1 MTAAFVI
8 AVALSIQQAPAPPP
22 VEATPVW
29 TDDRPLTRIFQN
41 LQQDLKKFPRVTT
54 LGIVGAG
61 SLGAAASHRA
71 DHDLAAWVRDIGGE
85 HSYTPIGGLIGN
97 VWLQGGAAIAAYS
110 IGIVQD
116 SPELAHIGSDLIRAQ
131 MLNGVF
137 TIGLKVAADRTR
149 PDGGA
154 YSFPSGHAS
163 ATFASATVLAEHYGW
178 KVGLPA
184 YAVAGFIGWT
194 RVRNNQHYLSDV
206 VFGSAIG
213 IAAGKTVTLG
223 HKARRF
229 SVVPVI
235 VPRGGGVF
243 LIRN

>member
-8 AVALSIQQAPAPPP
+8 AVALSIQQAPPPPP
-22 VEATPVW
+22 VEATPAW

-41 LQQDLKKFPRVTT
+41 LQRDLTKFPRITT
-54 LGIVGAG
+54 IGIIGAG
-61 SLGAAASHRA
+61 ALGAAASHRA
-71 DHDLAAWVRDIGGE
+71 DHDIADWVRDSGGE
-85 HSYTPIGGLIGN
+85 RAYTPIGGLLGN
-97 VWLQGGAAIAAYS
+97 AWLQGGAAIAAYS
-110 IGIVQD
+110 IGVVQD

-137 TIGLKVAADRTR
+137 TVGLKVAAGRTR
-149 PDGGA
+149 PDGGRH
-154 YSFPSGHAS
+154 SFPSGHVS
-163 ATFASATVLAEHYGW
+163 ATFASATVLADHYGW

-184 YAVAGFIGWT
+184 YAFAGFIGWT

-229 SVVPVI
+229 SVVPVA
-235 VPRGGGVF
+235 VPGGGGVF
-243 LIRN
+243 VIRN